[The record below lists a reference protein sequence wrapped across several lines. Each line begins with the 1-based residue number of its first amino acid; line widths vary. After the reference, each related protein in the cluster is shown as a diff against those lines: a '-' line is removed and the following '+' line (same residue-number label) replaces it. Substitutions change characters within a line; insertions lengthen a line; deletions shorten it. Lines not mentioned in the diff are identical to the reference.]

1 MFFTENHDSDSIVF
15 DKKRHLGAFF
25 DHLSENKLYNLVKM
39 IIIKR

>member
-1 MFFTENHDSDSIVF
+1 MFFAEDHDSNSIEE
-15 DKKRHLGAFF
+15 DEKLHLGAFF

>member
-25 DHLSENKLYNLVKM
+25 DHLSGSKLCKLVIM
-39 IIIKR
+39 VII